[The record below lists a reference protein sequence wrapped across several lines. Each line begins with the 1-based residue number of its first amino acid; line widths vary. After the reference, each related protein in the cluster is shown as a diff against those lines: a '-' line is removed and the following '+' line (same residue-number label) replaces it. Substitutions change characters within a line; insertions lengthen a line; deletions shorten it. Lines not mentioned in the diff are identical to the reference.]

1 MFIILKCFDNLNE
14 KYEKS
19 NIYFFWILTFHFI
32 LNFNIFKCDD
42 FVCKT
47 HNDFSDSN
55 CFNNIIKLDSKEYRA
70 GEFVTTNDGQL
81 IIEYSQDTTPGKG
94 RLFYRLTSD
103 GRGYYTDANPI
114 KEFEM
119 NTTYLATF
127 KDQGDK
133 KENISGRYEGRN
145 ILITL
150 DGDSSGKQYLFSTSS
165 WYSYTELYDLESDNY
180 WTWFTTEFFEIPDNK
195 YIFSFKYNLLKQPNS
210 NNYFLVYI
218 QYSHTTGSGDAA
230 VSSSEYYA
238 IKKFTLK
245 LENGVM
251 TKNITKTITNNN
263 NYDNRVISFCKNWF
277 KFSC

>member
-133 KENISGRYEGRN
+133 KENICGRYEGRN
-145 ILITL
+145 IIITL

-210 NNYFLVYI
+210 NQLFFSL
-218 QYSHTTGSGDAA
+218 YSIFT
-230 VSSSEYYA
+230 YYRFWERRC
-238 IKKFTLK
+238 IK
-245 LENGVM
+245 
-251 TKNITKTITNNN
+251 
-263 NYDNRVISFCKNWF
+263 
-277 KFSC
+277 